1 MPSEKEQNKEH
12 SKVSLRIGDV
22 ELELEGTEENIKK
35 LMNKELYD
43 FTKGLVETKK
53 QIPPFKEETPKTQ
66 EAAPKVTTVPP
77 SSKPLTTS
85 EPPSKPPCEPIV
97 AKKPEKMGERKINWK
112 RSVMA
117 LVLVSIVL
125 SAALVSVLAIY
136 LPMVG
141 DLNSQLADRDA
152 EIEAL
157 STQLFSLNTQ
167 ISSLQADLDQSNTT
181 IQSLQQGIQS
191 LNTQIQYTQSLLLLN
206 ASTSLITSFPVSQNA
221 SSDTSVF
228 LDVIS
233 YAGYIVV
240 SGESTS
246 ATTYVRLRYASFGV
260 DYDQNVTLAESGTA
274 RFPAL
279 PGQIELRVG
288 NTDTY
293 AGDFINATISAIYY
307 Y

>member
-1 MPSEKEQNKEH
+1 MPSKKEQNKEH

-22 ELELEGTEENIKK
+22 EVELEGTEENIKK

-43 FTKGLVETKK
+43 FAKGLEATKK
-53 QIPPFKEETPKTQ
+53 QMPPSKEEAPKTQ

-77 SSKPLTTS
+77 PSKPSTTS
-85 EPPSKPPCEPIV
+85 EPSKPPLEPIV
-97 AKKPEKMGERKINWK
+97 AKKPEKLGGSKINWK
-112 RSVMA
+112 RRVMA
-117 LVLVSIVL
+117 LVLVGIVL

-141 DLNSQLADRDA
+141 DLNSQLADKDA
-152 EIEAL
+152 EIEAF
-157 STQLFSLNTQ
+157 TNQLLSLNMQ
-167 ISSLQADLDQSNTT
+167 ISSLQTDLDQSNAT
-181 IQSLQQGIQS
+181 IQNLQQGIQS
-191 LNTQIQYTQSLLLLN
+191 LNAQIQYTQNLLLLN
-206 ASTSLITSFPVSQNA
+206 ASTSLFTGLPVSQNA
-221 SSDTSVF
+221 STDTIAF
-228 LDVIS
+228 LDSVI

-246 ATTYVRLRYASFGV
+246 ATTYVQLRFASFGV

-274 RFPAL
+274 RFPVL
-279 PGQIELRVG
+279 PGEIELRVG

-293 AGDFINATISAIYY
+293 SGDFINATISASYY